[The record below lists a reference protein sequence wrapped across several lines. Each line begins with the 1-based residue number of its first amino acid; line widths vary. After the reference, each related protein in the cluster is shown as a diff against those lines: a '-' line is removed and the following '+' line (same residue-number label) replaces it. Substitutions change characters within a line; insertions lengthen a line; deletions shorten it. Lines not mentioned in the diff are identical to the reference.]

1 MKKKF
6 KDISKSNQKTDF
18 NLQEKFVYYLEAGH
32 ALHVS
37 EKNNKIIQNLID
49 EYLFVILDGDID

>member
-1 MKKKF
+1 M
-6 KDISKSNQKTDF
+6 DMSKSSQKTDF

-49 EYLFVILDGDID
+49 EYLFVILGGDID